1 MSRTNFVDW
10 SAVEAAA
17 KALAGNWRE
26 FECFGWHRAYDLEDA
41 DSWMIYYTSNRDSGL
56 LDQSNE
62 QAINERLEEYADGED
77 PDVVFE
83 RHSHWAV
90 GHVDGFSIRAF
101 RPDGSITPAFEE
113 LCKLQECLDDYPLLD
128 DSDYSERELDAT
140 LENYRSEI
148 GHYRSDLPDGW
159 ESEVYRYFSDNGE
172 DRYIENRDDQGGWAP
187 REALVEAL
195 IEIGLLEPDDE

>member
-1 MSRTNFVDW
+1 MSRPTCIDW
-10 SAVEAAA
+10 SDLEAAA
-17 KALAGNWRE
+17 KVLAGNWRE
-26 FECFGWHRAYDLEDA
+26 FDSFSWHRGYDLD
-41 DSWMIYYTSNRDSGL
+41 DSDNWALVYTSNRDSGL

-62 QAINERLEEYADGED
+62 QAINKTLEKYTEGDD
-77 PDVVFE
+77 PDLVFE
-83 RHSHWAV
+83 THSHWAV
-90 GHVDGFSIRAF
+90 GHVDGFSIRVY

-113 LCKLQECLDDYPLLD
+113 LCKIQERLDDYPLLD
-128 DSDYSERELDAT
+128 ESDYSERELEAT

-148 GHYRSDLPDGW
+148 GPYRSDLPDGW

-195 IEIGLLEPDDE
+195 IDLGLLEPDEE